1 MGQMF
6 LEGLAKLKNQVI
18 PNVQGMFLRI
28 CPTIIKEHNMNNS
41 KKPLVEYLR
50 SNEYRKYS
58 YTMLDGPSP
67 EKWDMRINA
76 NVIFFKER
84 S

>member
-1 MGQMF
+1 MGQMS

-18 PNVQGMFLRI
+18 PNVQVMFLKI
-28 CPTIIKEHNMNNS
+28 CPIIIKEHNRNNS

-58 YTMLDGPSP
+58 YTMLDGSFL
-67 EKWDMRINA
+67 EKWDMQINA
-76 NVIFFKER
+76 NVKKFEER